1 HNNIALGVKML
12 DGSGH
17 FLKESKRAF
26 PDPLTSLFKLS
37 GLSRIF
43 PHSKTFARYHL
54 GHLDENKDH
63 EVDVLAGAFMML
75 PRKVLDKV
83 GGFDEAFFMYGEDID
98 LSFRIQEAGFAN
110 YYFSQTTIIHF
121 KGESTKKSSLNYVKI
136 FYKAMIIFVNKHYGG
151 PKANIYNLLIQMAIF
166 IRAAMS

>member
-1 HNNIALGVKML
+1 MATGDYILFLNPDTLVPEDCFEKCIRFIKSHHNNIALGVKMI

-26 PDPLTSLFKLS
+26 PDPLTSLFKLF

-83 GGFDEAFFMYGEDID
+83 GGFDEAFFMYGEDI
-98 LSFRIQEAGFAN
+98 
-110 YYFSQTTIIHF
+110 
-121 KGESTKKSSLNYVKI
+121 
-136 FYKAMIIFVNKHYGG
+136 
-151 PKANIYNLLIQMAIF
+151 
-166 IRAAMS
+166 